1 MKPYTF
7 YTINTIVDIGDGST
21 PAIHDGKFT
30 GAMNLSRIVDSVM
43 EYDYPMMVSVVKTE
57 VDLSKGNNSEFY
69 GLPASWGKC
78 IVSTFKFA
86 LPVDVHINVNGIPL
100 VLPTT
105 VNKTRITRFNMVSST
120 RNLSISKQT
129 FTVSK

>member
-21 PAIHDGKFT
+21 PTIIDGKFT
-30 GAMNLSRIVDSVM
+30 GAMNLSRIIDSVM
-43 EYDYPMMVSVVKTE
+43 VYDYPMMVSVVKSE
-57 VDLSKGNNSEFY
+57 VDLSSGNNAEFY
-69 GLPASWGKC
+69 DLPPVWGKC
-78 IVSTFKFA
+78 IISTFKFA
-86 LPVDVHINVNGIPL
+86 LPVDVHINLNGIPL

-105 VNKTRITRFNMVSST
+105 VNKTRITRFNMASST

-129 FTVSK
+129 FSMAK

>member
-21 PAIHDGKFT
+21 PAIEDGKFT
-30 GAMNLSRIVDSVM
+30 SAMNLSRIVDSVM
-43 EYDYPMMVSVVKTE
+43 EYDYPMMVSVVKDE

-69 GLPASWGKC
+69 GLPSSWGKC

-86 LPVDVHINVNGIPL
+86 LPVDVNININGIPL

-105 VNKTRITRFNMVSST
+105 VNHTRITRFNMVSST

-129 FTVSK
+129 FYCI

>member
-21 PAIHDGKFT
+21 PAIIDGKFT

-43 EYDYPMMVSVVKTE
+43 VYDYPMMVSILRAE

-69 GLPASWGKC
+69 GLPPVWGKC
-78 IVSTFKFA
+78 IVSTFK
-86 LPVDVHINVNGIPL
+86 
-100 VLPTT
+100 
-105 VNKTRITRFNMVSST
+105 
-120 RNLSISKQT
+120 
-129 FTVSK
+129 